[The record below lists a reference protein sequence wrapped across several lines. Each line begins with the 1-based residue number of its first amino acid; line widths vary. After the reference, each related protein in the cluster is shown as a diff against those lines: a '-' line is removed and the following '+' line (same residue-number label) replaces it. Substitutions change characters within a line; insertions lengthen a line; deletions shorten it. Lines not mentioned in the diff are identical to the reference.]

1 MNKDDYRNQFLK
13 DPEFALEAVKGE
25 FIMDVTE
32 SICEI
37 LENEKKDRK
46 DLADKMKKTKGYIS
60 QLLNGERNMTLATLS
75 EILYALKYKPIIKF
89 ENQNKKTVYKEK
101 IESKENSINPYHLSG
116 VMVNRKK
123 AA

>member
-1 MNKDDYRNQFLK
+1 MEAKDYRSILLQNPK
-13 DPEFALEAVKGE
+13 FALEAVKGE

-37 LENEKKDRK
+37 LEKEKIDRK
-46 DLADKMKKTKGYIS
+46 DLAEKMEKTKGYIS
-60 QLLNGERNMTLATLS
+60 QLLNGERNMTLATLA

-89 ENQNKKTVYKEK
+89 ENQNKKIIYKEK
-101 IESKENSINPYHLSG
+101 IESNDNSENQYSLRCINI
-116 VMVNRKK
+116 NKI